1 MGWQWNRVEENV
13 LKGIGE
19 TAHGSRA
26 AHSMLLIA
34 LCLAVGAAAGAGA
47 GTTAPKSIE
56 LPATVLAHLP
66 LATPAGNHMVME
78 RQGTKRYL
86 YIEQASKAGYTILE
100 VTQAEFPSF
109 VTRQAPS
116 NANDPAAAKA
126 ETAAQD
132 ANVPEAPDSAS
143 KTAIRSAPEAP
154 ETVKLMDLSDPEKP
168 TTLQTFTNVTSFLAD
183 GGRGIIYLTND
194 EGLWVLKF
202 KREHVQQVKKL
213 PPCDLKPD
221 RSPRAQAATDCQ

>member
-1 MGWQWNRVEENV
+1 MV
-13 LKGIGE
+13 L
-19 TAHGSRA
+19 
-26 AHSMLLIA
+26 
-34 LCLAVGAAAGAGA
+34 
-47 GTTAPKSIE
+47 
-56 LPATVLAHLP
+56 
-66 LATPAGNHMVME
+66 E

-86 YIEQASKAGYTILE
+86 YIEQASKQGYTILE

-109 VTRQAPS
+109 VNHQAQS
-116 NANDPAAAKA
+116 NPTGPATAKA
-126 ETAAQD
+126 ETAEQD
-132 ANVPEAPDSAS
+132 ASVAEAPDPAS
-143 KTAIRSAPEAP
+143 KTAIRSSPEPP

-168 TTLQTFTNVTSFLAD
+168 TTLQTFRNVTSFLAD

-221 RSPRAQAATDCQ
+221 KSPRVQAATDCK